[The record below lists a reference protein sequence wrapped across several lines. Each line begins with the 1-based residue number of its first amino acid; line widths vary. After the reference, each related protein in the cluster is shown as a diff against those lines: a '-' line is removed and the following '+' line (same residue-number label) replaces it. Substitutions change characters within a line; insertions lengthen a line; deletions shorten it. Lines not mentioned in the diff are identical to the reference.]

1 MYIEESLKQVK
12 YPCFRDFFFTLIEK
26 NTKEISDISTFVFMF
41 SLAKPYVF
49 HSASIGF
56 RTGKLR
62 DAEWKT

>member
-26 NTKEISDISTFVFMF
+26 IRLLFFMF
-41 SLAKPYVF
+41 SLAEPYVS
-49 HSASIGF
+49 HSASLGF